1 MTADGSADPALFKCW
16 GGNGDIKVGQERVD
30 ESVQED
36 GFDSIVVGDESV
48 WFHKGELVAVLVTLP
63 RVLPVLRG
71 VLL

>member
-1 MTADGSADPALFKCW
+1 
-16 GGNGDIKVGQERVD
+16 
-30 ESVQED
+30 VQED